1 MEEHSVVISLGTN
14 LGDKLK
20 NLKNAISNIAGF
32 GSILNK
38 SRIFCSDPWGYDS
51 ENEFLNMG
59 LVIKTSMEPM
69 QLLKKLKTI
78 EKQMGRGPKVV
89 QSYQDRI
96 IDLDILIYSGF
107 TIDDEELSIPHP
119 KIKERK
125 FSLLILKDLFE
136 NEFIPDLNDSA
147 YEMLLKC
154 GDESNVVLYDEK

>member
-1 MEEHSVVISLGTN
+1 MQENEVVISLGTN

-20 NLKNAISNIAGF
+20 NLKNALSKIEGF
-32 GSILNK
+32 GRILNK
-38 SRIFCSDPWGYDS
+38 SRIFSSDPWGYDS

-59 LVIKTSMEPM
+59 LVIKTSLEPM
-69 QLLKKLKTI
+69 QLLKKLKNI
-78 EKQMGRGPKVV
+78 EKEMGRGPKMV

-107 TIDDEELSIPHP
+107 TIDNEELSIPHP

-136 NEFIPDLNDSA
+136 NEFIPDLNDFPDK
-147 YEMLLKC
+147 MLLKC
-154 GDESNVVLYDEK
+154 VDESNVVLFNEK

>member
-1 MEEHSVVISLGTN
+1 MKEHRVVISIGTN

-20 NLKNAISNIAGF
+20 NLKNALSNIEGF
-32 GSILNK
+32 GRISDK

-59 LVIKTSMEPM
+59 LVIKTSLEPM
-69 QLLKKLKTI
+69 QLLKKLKSI
-78 EKQMGRGPKVV
+78 EKQMGRGSKIV

-96 IDLDILIYSGF
+96 IDLDILFYSGF
-107 TIDDEELSIPHP
+107 TIDNKDLSIPHP

-136 NEFIPDLNDSA
+136 NEFIPDLNDSPDK
-147 YEMLLKC
+147 MLLKC
-154 GDESNVVLYDEK
+154 VDESNVVLFNEK

>member
-20 NLKNAISNIAGF
+20 NLKNALSNIAGF

-136 NEFIPDLNDSA
+136 NEFIPDLNDSPDK
-147 YEMLLKC
+147 MLLKC
-154 GDESNVVLYDEK
+154 VDDSNVVLFNEK

>member
-1 MEEHSVVISLGTN
+1 MKEHSVVISLGTN

-20 NLKNAISNIAGF
+20 NLKNALSNIEGF
-32 GSILNK
+32 GSIINK
-38 SRIFCSDPWGYDS
+38 SRIFCSDPWGYNS

-59 LVIKTSMEPM
+59 LVIKTSLEPM

-78 EKQMGRGPKVV
+78 ERQMGRGPKMV

-96 IDLDILIYSGF
+96 IDLDILIYKGF
-107 TIDDEELSIPHP
+107 TIDNEDLSIPHP

-136 NEFIPDLNDSA
+136 NEFIPDLNDCPDK
-147 YEMLLKC
+147 MLLKC
-154 GDESNVVLYDEK
+154 VDESNVVLFNEK

>member
-1 MEEHSVVISLGTN
+1 MEEHSAVISLGSN

-20 NLKNAISNIAGF
+20 NLKNALSNIEGF
-32 GSILNK
+32 GNILNK
-38 SRIFCSDPWGYDS
+38 SRIFCSEPWGYDS

-59 LVIKTSMEPM
+59 LIIKTSLEPM

-78 EKQMGRGPKVV
+78 EKQMGRGTKVV

-107 TIDDEELSIPHP
+107 TIDNEELSIPHP

-125 FSLLILKDLFE
+125 FSLLILQDLFE
-136 NEFIPDLNDSA
+136 NEFIPDLNDSPDK
-147 YEMLLKC
+147 MLLKC
-154 GDESNVVLYDEK
+154 VDDSNVVLFNEK

>member
-136 NEFIPDLNDSA
+136 NEFIPDLNDSPVK
-147 YEMLLKC
+147 MLLKC
-154 GDESNVVLYDEK
+154 VDESNVVLFNEK

>member
-1 MEEHSVVISLGTN
+1 MKEHRVVISIGTN

-20 NLKNAISNIAGF
+20 NLKNALSNIEGF
-32 GSILNK
+32 GRILDK

-59 LVIKTSMEPM
+59 LVIKTSLEPM
-69 QLLKKLKTI
+69 QLLKKLKSI
-78 EKQMGRGPKVV
+78 EKQMGRGPKMD

-96 IDLDILIYSGF
+96 IDLDILIYRGF
-107 TIDDEELSIPHP
+107 TIDNEELSVPHP

-136 NEFIPDLNDSA
+136 NEIIPDLNDSPDK
-147 YEMLLKC
+147 MLLKC
-154 GDESNVVLYDEK
+154 VDDSNVVLFNEK

>member
-14 LGDKLK
+14 LGDKLQ
-20 NLKNAISNIAGF
+20 NLINALRDIEGF
-32 GSILNK
+32 GKIINK

-59 LVIKTSMEPM
+59 IVIKTILDPVL
-69 QLLKKLKTI
+69 LLKKLKSI
-78 EKQMGRGPKVV
+78 EKQMGRGPKMV

-96 IDLDILIYSGF
+96 IDLDILIF
-107 TIDDEELSIPHP
+107 NKFIIENKDLSIPHP

-136 NEFIPDLNDSA
+136 NEFIPVLNDNA
-147 YEMLLKC
+147 EKMLFKC
-154 GDESNVVLYDEK
+154 GDKSNVVMFNEK

>member
-1 MEEHSVVISLGTN
+1 MEEHSAVISLGSN

-20 NLKNAISNIAGF
+20 NLKNALSNIEGF
-32 GSILNK
+32 GNILNK
-38 SRIFCSDPWGYDS
+38 SRIFCSEPWGYDS

-59 LVIKTSMEPM
+59 LIIKTSLEPM

-78 EKQMGRGPKVV
+78 EKQMGRGTKVV

-107 TIDDEELSIPHP
+107 TIDNEELSIPHP

-125 FSLLILKDLFE
+125 FSLLILKDLFD
-136 NEFIPDLNDSA
+136 NDYFQYLNDSQVK
-147 YEMLLKC
+147 MLLKC
-154 GDESNVVLYDEK
+154 VDDSNVVLFNEK

>member
-20 NLKNAISNIAGF
+20 NLKNALSNIAGF

-136 NEFIPDLNDSA
+136 NEFIPDLNDSPVK
-147 YEMLLKC
+147 MLLKC
-154 GDESNVVLYDEK
+154 VDESNVVLFNEK

>member
-1 MEEHSVVISLGTN
+1 MEKHSVVISLGTN

-20 NLKNAISNIAGF
+20 NLKNALSNIAGF

-136 NEFIPDLNDSA
+136 NEFIPDLNDSPDK
-147 YEMLLKC
+147 MLLKC
-154 GDESNVVLYDEK
+154 VDESNVVLFNEK